1 MSDFNKV
8 AMLGYTLLTDSQ
20 KAAHFCTCTGC
31 NHDSEQHPSKENSK
45 KKPAMCITTMESTA
59 IQETE
64 VSDNISSCCTT
75 TSETSEAK
83 ICQCNQ
89 DKLPSGEIALINT
102 IDKTALLR
110 PMILINFTSE
120 SILKFIYTQ
129 RNTNPLLKEIFR
141 PPQ

>member
-1 MSDFNKV
+1 
-8 AMLGYTLLTDSQ
+8 MLGYTLLVDSQ

-31 NHDSEQHPSKENSK
+31 NHDSEQHSSRENSMEE
-45 KKPAMCITTMESTA
+45 PAMCITTMESTA

-64 VSDNISSCCTT
+64 VSDNNTSCCTT

-102 IDKTALLR
+102 IDKTALFR
-110 PMILINFTSE
+110 PIKLINFTSE
-120 SILKFIYTQ
+120 SILKFIYTP
-129 RNTNPLLKEIFR
+129 RNTSPFFKEIFR